1 MLSMQ
6 GRGQVEY
13 VELGL
18 SSEGRFTGLRCRIVG
33 DSGAYAGFGGTF
45 AYSTTYIMATG
56 VYDIPKLNYAGV
68 AALTNT
74 APVGAFRG
82 AGRPEAAAMIERV
95 VDVAADELGI
105 DPVEIRRRNF
115 ITADA
120 FPFHTLTGLTYDS
133 GDYDR
138 PLREAM
144 RLADYDG
151 LRAEQA
157 ARRGRGDAGLLGI
170 GISVY
175 AEITGGGSG
184 EYGFVGVAGDGVV
197 TVRAGTSSHGQ
208 GHATAFSML
217 VADRFGIPLGQV
229 RFEQSDTAVVPRG
242 AGTGGSRSLQVGGSA
257 VSGAA
262 DVVVEKARRIAG
274 TLLEAAEADIELSDG
289 RFSVAGVP
297 GQSVGWADVASRA
310 SADDDPLQAEHDF
323 KPKDATFPFGAHVSV
338 VEVDSETGL
347 VTPVRHIAVDD
358 CGRVLNPLL
367 VGGQQHGG
375 IAQGMSQAL
384 WEQFE
389 YDADG
394 NPVTATFADYNIPAA
409 TEIPS
414 FTVSNTE
421 TLTPMNPLGAKGIG
435 ESATVGST
443 PAVQNAVV
451 DALSH
456 LGVRHL
462 DMPLTP
468 DRVLRAIQ
476 QAQAGS
482 LPDSWREPPNVFDGL
497 EVRSGDDEAE
507 ESAAI

>member
-1 MLSMQ
+1 
-6 GRGQVEY
+6 
-13 VELGL
+13 
-18 SSEGRFTGLRCRIVG
+18 
-33 DSGAYAGFGGTF
+33 
-45 AYSTTYIMATG
+45 
-56 VYDIPKLNYAGV
+56 V
-68 AALTNT
+68 A
-74 APVGAFRG
+74 
-82 AGRPEAAAMIERV
+82 
-95 VDVAADELGI
+95 D
-105 DPVEIRRRNF
+105 
-115 ITADA
+115 
-120 FPFHTLTGLTYDS
+120 
-133 GDYDR
+133 
-138 PLREAM
+138 
-144 RLADYDG
+144 DG
-151 LRAEQA
+151 M
-157 ARRGRGDAGLLGI
+157 
-170 GISVY
+170 
-175 AEITGGGSG
+175 
-184 EYGFVGVAGDGVV
+184 V

-217 VADRFGIPLGQV
+217 VADRFGVPLEQI

-262 DVVVEKARRIAG
+262 DVVVEHAKRVAG
-274 TLLEAAEADIELSDG
+274 TLLEAADADIELAEG
-289 RFSVAGVP
+289 RFAVAGVP
-297 GQSVGWADVASRA
+297 GSAVGWAEVATKA
-310 SADDDPLQAEHDF
+310 SADAEPLQAEHDF
-323 KPKDATFPFGAHVSV
+323 TPKDATFPFGAHVSV

-347 VTPVRHIAVDD
+347 VTPLRHVAVDD

-384 WEQFE
+384 WEHFE

-409 TEIPS
+409 TEFPS
-414 FTVSNTE
+414 VTVSNTE
-421 TLTPMNPLGAKGIG
+421 TPTPMNPLGAKGIG

-476 QAQAGS
+476 QAAAGT
-482 LPDSWREPPNVFDGL
+482 LPEIWREPPSVFARL
-497 EVRSGDDEAE
+497 AVRSGDDEADQ
-507 ESAAI
+507 SATI

>member
-1 MLSMQ
+1 ML
-6 GRGQVEY
+6 
-13 VELGL
+13 
-18 SSEGRFTGLRCRIVG
+18 
-33 DSGAYAGFGGTF
+33 
-45 AYSTTYIMATG
+45 
-56 VYDIPKLNYAGV
+56 
-68 AALTNT
+68 
-74 APVGAFRG
+74 
-82 AGRPEAAAMIERV
+82 ERL

-115 ITADA
+115 ISPDA

-133 GDYDR
+133 GDYDL
-138 PLREAM
+138 PLREA
-144 RLADYDG
+144 LKIAEYDG

-157 ARRGRGDAGLLGI
+157 ERLARGDTRLLGI
-170 GISVY
+170 GIAVY

-184 EYGFVGVAGDGVV
+184 EYGFVGVADDGMV

-217 VADRFGIPLGQV
+217 VADRFGIPLERI
-229 RFEQSDTAVVPRG
+229 RFEQSDTAIVPRG

-262 DVVVEKARRIAG
+262 DIVVEQARRVAG
-274 TLLEAAEADIELSDG
+274 TLLEASVADIELTEGS
-289 RFSVAGVP
+289 FSVAGVP
-297 GQSVGWADVASRA
+297 GQSVSWAEVASRA
-310 SADDDPLQAEHDF
+310 TQDDEPLQAEHDF
-323 KPKDATFPFGAHVSV
+323 KPADATFPFGAHVSV
-338 VEVDSETGL
+338 VEVDTETGL
-347 VTPVRHIAVDD
+347 VTPLKHIAVDD

-384 WEQFE
+384 WEHFE

-394 NPVTATFADYNIPAA
+394 NPVTATFADYNMPAA
-409 TEIPS
+409 TEVPS
-414 FTVSNTE
+414 VTVSNTE
-421 TLTPMNPLGAKGIG
+421 TPTPMNPLGAKGIG

-456 LGVRHL
+456 LGIRHL

-468 DRVLRAIQ
+468 DRVVRAIQ
-476 QAQAGS
+476 QAHDGS
-482 LPDSWREPPNVFDGL
+482 LPDIWREPPDVFDGL
-497 EVRSGDDEAE
+497 EVRSGDDESE